1 MTTGTRAA
9 AQATHFEY
17 LYRHLFARTSTL
29 AVLHD
34 ANGRILEANPAA
46 VARLGYTREELRQR
60 YIADFVVRVDERG
73 VAHSTS
79 HVMAHGSL
87 DAPAILQ
94 NRQGELLSVNA
105 TLRKLEISGN
115 PVVHWMAEPAASE
128 TSEDEPHE
136 RLVELNTIFSLSPNG
151 LALIGPDQRVQV
163 ANPAFARFL
172 ERNVGQVIGMT
183 LGDIEAELNGRA
195 AEHQEPL
202 ALGHWDEPSPEETLI
217 SPAHQS
223 IRLQTP
229 KSRTVKVQHRTLG
242 SGAEGETAI
251 LSLQDIT
258 REDEVDQMKTRFL
271 SAAAHELRNPMATIS
286 GFADLLDSTPQ
297 DSEVFTEIVQTIRSQ
312 ADAMS
317 TLVNELLDLT
327 RMGTL
332 GKRDL
337 ELDRLDVAEW
347 LAKTARQ
354 FRRPQDDR
362 TVTPEVVGELPRV
375 TADKAKL
382 TRALT
387 NVLSNAF
394 KYSNTDAPVA
404 LRAWHDMNGIHV
416 SVADQGIGMKEED
429 VARICDPFFRA
440 NAARS
445 MHGTGL
451 GMSLV
456 AEIMNAHGGQ
466 LDIESRA
473 GIGTTVTLTLPA

>member
-1 MTTGTRAA
+1 M
-9 AQATHFEY
+9 
-17 LYRHLFARTSTL
+17 
-29 AVLHD
+29 
-34 ANGRILEANPAA
+34 
-46 VARLGYTREELRQR
+46 
-60 YIADFVVRVDERG
+60 
-73 VAHSTS
+73 
-79 HVMAHGSL
+79 
-87 DAPAILQ
+87 
-94 NRQGELLSVNA
+94 
-105 TLRKLEISGN
+105 
-115 PVVHWMAEPAASE
+115 
-128 TSEDEPHE
+128 
-136 RLVELNTIFSLSPNG
+136 
-151 LALIGPDQRVQV
+151 
-163 ANPAFARFL
+163 
-172 ERNVGQVIGMT
+172 
-183 LGDIEAELNGRA
+183 
-195 AEHQEPL
+195 
-202 ALGHWDEPSPEETLI
+202 
-217 SPAHQS
+217 
-223 IRLQTP
+223 
-229 KSRTVKVQHRTLG
+229 QHRTLG

-297 DSEVFTEIVQTIRSQ
+297 DSEVFTEIVQT

-394 KYSNTDAPVA
+394 KYLNTDAPVA
-404 LRAWHDMNGIHV
+404 
-416 SVADQGIGMKEED
+416 VA
-429 VARICDPFFRA
+429 P
-440 NAARS
+440 
-445 MHGTGL
+445 
-451 GMSLV
+451 
-456 AEIMNAHGGQ
+456 
-466 LDIESRA
+466 
-473 GIGTTVTLTLPA
+473 GTT

>member
-1 MTTGTRAA
+1 M
-9 AQATHFEY
+9 
-17 LYRHLFARTSTL
+17 
-29 AVLHD
+29 
-34 ANGRILEANPAA
+34 
-46 VARLGYTREELRQR
+46 
-60 YIADFVVRVDERG
+60 
-73 VAHSTS
+73 
-79 HVMAHGSL
+79 
-87 DAPAILQ
+87 
-94 NRQGELLSVNA
+94 
-105 TLRKLEISGN
+105 
-115 PVVHWMAEPAASE
+115 
-128 TSEDEPHE
+128 
-136 RLVELNTIFSLSPNG
+136 
-151 LALIGPDQRVQV
+151 
-163 ANPAFARFL
+163 
-172 ERNVGQVIGMT
+172 
-183 LGDIEAELNGRA
+183 
-195 AEHQEPL
+195 
-202 ALGHWDEPSPEETLI
+202 
-217 SPAHQS
+217 
-223 IRLQTP
+223 
-229 KSRTVKVQHRTLG
+229 QHRTLG